1 MAGDWIKMRMD
12 LSTSPKVVRI
22 ASALNADRLRVVGGL
37 HAVWCLFDVH
47 SEDGRL
53 DGYTLAALDDLIGFE
68 GFADAMVSVGWLVD
82 GGDFLCTPRFDEHNG
97 QSAKRRAME
106 TERKRESRKVSAPDA
121 DKKRSREEK
130 RREEITK
137 EQTHTA
143 TAPQERESNFEK
155 QKPTAPAL
163 AAMAMKR
170 GGIGAVSP
178 SHPELLA
185 MVNAGVT
192 AEQFQQ
198 AAEAAVLKSKGF
210 PYALG
215 ILKGQLREANALT
228 SEGLSMPAK
237 PWDESRT
244 SIEAE
249 GERLGLGK
257 WDESKWSVGQGK
269 SFAEYANSVKQAR
282 EQFEVA

>member
-12 LSTSPKVVRI
+12 LGTSPKVVRI
-22 ASALNADRLRVVGGL
+22 ASALRADRLRVVGGL

-53 DGYTLAALDDLIGFE
+53 EGYTLDALDDLIGFE
-68 GFADAMVSVGWLVD
+68 GFAAAMVSVGWLED
-82 GGDFLCTPRFDEHNG
+82 GGDYLCTPRFDEHNG

-106 TERKRESRKVSAPDA
+106 TERKREARKVSAPDA

-130 RREEITK
+130 RREDISK
-137 EQTHTA
+137 EQTHTI
-143 TAPQERESNFEK
+143 TTPQGCESDFEK
-155 QKPTAPAL
+155 QTPTAPAL

-178 SHPELLA
+178 QHPELLA

-198 AAEAAVLKSKGF
+198 AAEVAVSKAKGF

-215 ILKGQLREANALT
+215 VLKGQLREANALT
-228 SEGLSMPAK
+228 SEGLAMPSK

-244 SIEAE
+244 TIEAE

-269 SFAEYANSVKQAR
+269 SFKQYTASVKQAR
-282 EQFEVA
+282 DQMEVA